1 MKNNRSLGSKTGIDL
16 VPVKA
21 HPRTGPNFTAPV
33 QQASLATKVDFSAL
47 VVVVGAVVV
56 VVVVVEL
63 GTQSC
68 SFSIA
73 SVGHSHFD
81 PASGYVVKESR
92 VIHHERVVYLKNAFM
107 YKTAVK
113 VVSVE

>member
-1 MKNNRSLGSKTGIDL
+1 MVVTVGA
-16 VPVKA
+16 V
-21 HPRTGPNFTAPV
+21 
-33 QQASLATKVDFSAL
+33 

-81 PASGYVVKESR
+81 PASDGVVKPSR
-92 VIHHERVVYLKNAFM
+92 VKRNQRVVYLKKAFM
-107 YKTAVK
+107 YKTPVK
-113 VVSVE
+113 VVSVEW

>member
-1 MKNNRSLGSKTGIDL
+1 MDL
-16 VPVKA
+16 LPEKA

-33 QQASLATKVDFSAL
+33 QQASLATKVDFSALVEVVGAL

-81 PASGYVVKESR
+81 PASDDVVKESR
-92 VIHHERVVYLKNAFM
+92 VIHNQRVVYLKNAFM